1 MDLPSLLPDA
11 RTSPFEQDRAHML
24 MQALLPDARTSP
36 FEQDHAH
43 MLVQARE
50 YQEAHQGLLPDTPFW
65 HSMELR
71 QSEHFARFTHWHP
84 DMSRWITENANAQ
97 LSLIHPQLPI
107 LHPLIHPQLPILHP
121 LIHPQLPILQPQLVL
136 LPTEHVVV
144 VPEDPPPNVVNAPE
158 PSSFTIAALAVV
170 FAAIG
175 WYFCHGR
182 DVPPKIVEDKGKASG
197 APFP

>member
-1 MDLPSLLPDA
+1 MDLDLPSLLPDD
-11 RTSPFEQDRAHML
+11 RTSPFEQNRAHML
-24 MQALLPDARTSP
+24 VQALLPDDRTSP

-50 YQEAHQGLLPDTPFW
+50 YQEAHLGLLPDTPFW

-107 LHPLIHPQLPILHP
+107 L
-121 LIHPQLPILQPQLVL
+121 QPQLVL
-136 LPTEHVVV
+136 LPTEPVVV

-197 APFP
+197 VPFP

>member
-1 MDLPSLLPDA
+1 MDLYS
-11 RTSPFEQDRAHML
+11 
-24 MQALLPDARTSP
+24 LLPDARTSP

-50 YQEAHQGLLPDTPFW
+50 YQEAHQGLLPNTPFW

-97 LSLIHPQLPI
+97 LSLLHPQLPI
-107 LHPLIHPQLPILHP
+107 LQPQLVLLHPQLPILQP
-121 LIHPQLPILQPQLVL
+121 QLVLLHPQLPILQPQLVL
-136 LPTEHVVV
+136 LPTEPVVV
-144 VPEDPPPNVVNAPE
+144 VPDAPPPNVVNAPE

-197 APFP
+197 VPFP